1 MGCSV
6 TVSRVIGASLLSCFF
21 EITSM
26 YCALTR
32 RSSPSPVGG
41 CVDGVREVST
51 LCLFVNR
58 GCPPFSV
65 RGVFVVFALT
75 LSLSLCVC
83 VCVFFFF
90 CPLRDHNYQVIFVAY
105 GACLVMC
112 VLP

>member
-75 LSLSLCVC
+75 LSLSLSLCVC
-83 VCVFFFF
+83 VCVFSS
-90 CPLRDHNYQVIFVAY
+90 YS
-105 GACLVMC
+105 
-112 VLP
+112 VL